1 MVLDLDSELLQIFVV
16 LQVLIDSL
24 ADELGTLLSVLL
36 SPCGVVLLVGRLSL
50 LLVVG

>member
-1 MVLDLDSELLQIFVV
+1 MILDLDSELLQILVV

-36 SPCGVVLLVGRLSL
+36 FPRGVVLLVSRLSF